1 MRRERF
7 PALLLAAGCGLVW
20 ALDWITVERPRA
32 WAVLVCGAAV
42 GAIAL
47 LPARAL
53 RLPLDG
59 RALLAAPLSLAV
71 TGWML
76 LPDRGTGGSW
86 GLLESAALLVLL
98 ARCARYT
105 DPRRVV
111 PLGLLLWAAAAAAPL
126 RMPSDAAAETAAFA
140 LTLAAAAAAGF
151 GGYLRILDERRARAV
166 AAVREH
172 ERHELARDLHD
183 FVAHHVTGIV
193 VQAQAAQAI
202 REHAPERLDP
212 LLRSIERAG
221 GETLD
226 SMRRLVRVLR
236 EQDSGPV
243 RPQDLLAELGLLAAG
258 RPGAV
263 LELADPVRRVRL
275 APEVETSVHR
285 LVQEALTNV
294 TRHAPGARSTR
305 VRLTTDGVHLTVEVT
320 NSPGAARRGHAPPGG
335 RGGLGLIG
343 LRERALAVDGR
354 LTAGPLPDGGWRVTG
369 VFPLLDGLAGSKA

>member
-1 MRRERF
+1 MRRERI
-7 PALLLAAGCGLVW
+7 PALLVAAGCVLVW
-20 ALDWITVERPRA
+20 ALDWITVAEPRA
-32 WAVLVCGAAV
+32 WTVLASGALV
-42 GAIAL
+42 GAVAL
-47 LPARAL
+47 LPGRWT
-53 RLPLDG
+53 RLSLDR
-59 RALLAAPLSLAV
+59 RALLAAPVSLAV
-71 TGWML
+71 TAALL

-98 ARCARYT
+98 ARCARHSP
-105 DPRRVV
+105 PRRVIA
-111 PLGLLLWAAAAAAPL
+111 LCLLLWAAAAAAPL
-126 RMPSDAAAETAAFA
+126 RMPSDDTAESAAFA

-151 GGYLRILDERRARAV
+151 GGYLRILDQRRARAV

-202 REHAPERLDP
+202 RESAPERLDP
-212 LLRSIERAG
+212 LLRSIEQAG
-221 GETLD
+221 AETLD

-236 EQDSGPV
+236 EQDSGSV
-243 RPQDLLAELGLLAAG
+243 RPQDLPAELSRLVAD

-263 LELADPVRRVRL
+263 LELAQTVRGVQL

-305 VRLTTDGVHLTVEVT
+305 VRLTTDGVRLTVEVV
-320 NSPGAARRGHAPPGG
+320 NDAGDRRGHTPPGG

-343 LRERALAVDGR
+343 LRERIEAVDGE
-354 LTAGPLPDGGWRVTG
+354 LTAGPAEGGGWRVTG
-369 VFPLLDGLAGSKA
+369 VFPLLPGLAG